1 MSYLFHFLRLDASLL
16 HRSILI
22 VPTVVAV
29 AIYGFL
35 STTRSKMGARWLR
48 FVIFLKKM
56 SYFIQILG
64 FLNLHRDLAIRWKL
78 RIWMN
83 AGISGFPI
91 EPPPLST
98 PVRATGSA
106 AEMKQGTIVI
116 PLIGTLT
123 WVVLLFTHLTMGS
136 LMVLLCIDGK

>member
-1 MSYLFHFLRLDASLL
+1 MRASYNQYTLCHLRKSKNINQNHHICLKYVIFISFLRLDVSLL

-64 FLNLHRDLAIRWKL
+64 FLDLHRDLAI
-78 RIWMN
+78 
-83 AGISGFPI
+83 P
-91 EPPPLST
+91 
-98 PVRATGSA
+98 RAPS
-106 AEMKQGTIVI
+106 ESYI
-116 PLIGTLT
+116 PSRTQNNNITRDDNNFGHIKMSY
-123 WVVLLFTHLTMGS
+123 F
-136 LMVLLCIDGK
+136 IQI